1 VVDSG
6 ELTKLVSVMINTHDP
21 KQIPGDFG
29 LPIVGQTLEL
39 IANQG
44 WQLEKYYQKYG
55 AVFKLKLLGKPYVV
69 LVGADANRLILQ
81 DQIDAVSS
89 YLGWQPFLEHLW
101 GQPMMLQDGEA
112 HRHTR
117 RLMAPAFHGKA
128 IASYF
133 DTMQSI
139 IQSELQTWTQ
149 PAPIALK
156 SQLNQLA
163 LRIGVRLLL
172 GIELA
177 SDVTQFEQW
186 FNTLVEGAA
195 ALLRI
200 DIPLTAYGR
209 SQQARRQ
216 LNTFLTEVVR
226 QRQQQGNL
234 TDSQDVLG
242 LFLASVDEVGTALST
257 EQILNELLHLLNA
270 AHFTTA
276 TALTWAV
283 VELAARPKWQQIL
296 RSELDR
302 VTQDRPL
309 ALEHL
314 KHLHQMSAFLKE
326 IERVYNPSGVVLFR
340 SAVKPID
347 FAGYQIPPG
356 WGIIVAQGLT
366 HRLPSLY
373 THPETFD
380 PDRFLAPREEDKQH
394 PFALVGFGGG
404 AHRCIGMEFA
414 KMEMKIFLATLLR
427 KYDWTV
433 QPNYDRIAPVRVPPN
448 IERQLRAIVMER
460 KF

>member
-1 VVDSG
+1 
-6 ELTKLVSVMINTHDP
+6 MINPYSD
-21 KQIPGDFG
+21 KQIPGTFG

-44 WQLEKYYQKYG
+44 WQLDKHYQKYG
-55 AVFKLKLLGKPYVV
+55 AVFKLRLLGKPYVV
-69 LVGADANRLILQ
+69 LVGADANRLIFQ
-81 DQIDAVSS
+81 DQIDRVSS

-133 DTMQSI
+133 ETMQSI
-139 IQSELQTWTQ
+139 IDNELQTWIQ
-149 PAPIALK
+149 PDPIALK

-209 SQQARRQ
+209 SQRARRQ
-216 LNTFLTEVVR
+216 LNAFLTETIDR
-226 QRQQQGNL
+226 RQQQGNL
-234 TDSQDVLG
+234 AEARDVLG
-242 LFLASVDEVGTALST
+242 LFLASVDEVGNALST

-283 VELAARPKWQQIL
+283 VELAARPEWQQIL
-296 RSELDR
+296 RSELDL
-302 VTQDRPL
+302 VTNDRPL
-309 ALEHL
+309 ELEHL

-340 SAVKPID
+340 QAID
-347 FAGYQIPPG
+347 SIDYAGYRIPAG
-356 WGIIVAQGLT
+356 WGVIVAQGLT

-380 PDRFLAPREEDKQH
+380 PARFLAPREEDKQH
-394 PFALVGFGGG
+394 PFALIGFGGG

-414 KMEMKIFLATLLR
+414 KMEMKIFLATLLC

-433 QPNYDRIAPVRVPPN
+433 QPSYDRIAPVHVPPN
-448 IERQLRAIVMER
+448 IERQLRVKAIER
-460 KF
+460 KL

>member
-1 VVDSG
+1 
-6 ELTKLVSVMINTHDP
+6 MINPQPTNR
-21 KQIPGDFG
+21 IPGSFG

-44 WQLEKYYQKYG
+44 WQLDKYYHKYG
-55 AVFKLKLLGKPYVV
+55 AVFKLRLLGKPYVV
-69 LVGADANRLILQ
+69 LVGADASRLIFQ
-81 DQIDAVSS
+81 DQIDRVSS

-112 HRHTR
+112 HRKTR
-117 RLMAPAFHGKA
+117 RLMAPAFHGRA

-133 DTMQSI
+133 DTIQSI
-139 IQSELQTWTQ
+139 VQNELPTWIQ
-149 PAPIALK
+149 PDPIALK
-156 SQLNQLA
+156 SQLNQIA

-172 GIELA
+172 GVELA

-200 DIPLTAYGR
+200 DIPVTVYGR
-209 SQQARRQ
+209 SQRARRQ
-216 LNTFLTEVVR
+216 LNAFLTETIDR
-226 QRQQQGNL
+226 RQQQGNL
-234 TDSQDVLG
+234 AEAQDVLG
-242 LFLASVDEVGTALST
+242 LFLASVDEVGNALST
-257 EQILNELLHLLNA
+257 EQIVNELLHLLNA

-283 VELAARPKWQQIL
+283 VELAARPEWQEIL
-296 RSELDR
+296 RSELAGVR
-302 VTQDRPL
+302 HDRPL
-309 ALEHL
+309 ELEHL

-340 SAVKPID
+340 QAIESID
-347 FAGYQIPPG
+347 YAGYRIPAG
-356 WGIIVAQGLT
+356 WGVIVAQGLT

-373 THPETFD
+373 MHPETFD
-380 PDRFLAPREEDKQH
+380 PTRFLAPREEDKQH
-394 PFALVGFGGG
+394 PFALIGFGGG

-414 KMEMKIFLATLLR
+414 KMEMKIFLATLLS

-433 QPNYDRIAPVRVPPN
+433 QPNYGRIASVQVPPN
-448 IERQLRAIVMER
+448 IERQLRAIVTER
-460 KF
+460 EF

>member
-1 VVDSG
+1 
-6 ELTKLVSVMINTHDP
+6 MINPHYT
-21 KQIPGDFG
+21 KQIPGNFG
-29 LPIVGQTLEL
+29 LPILGQTLEL

-44 WQLEKYYQKYG
+44 WQLDKYYQKYG
-55 AVFKLKLLGKPYVV
+55 AVFKLRLLGKPYVV

-81 DQIDAVSS
+81 DRIDCVSS

-101 GQPMMLQDGEA
+101 GQPMMLQDGES
-112 HRHTR
+112 HRQTR

-133 DTMQSI
+133 ETMQSI
-139 IQSELQTWTQ
+139 IVSELQTWTQ
-149 PAPIALK
+149 SDAIALK

-186 FNTLVEGAA
+186 FNTLVKGATA
-195 ALLRI
+195 VLRL
-200 DIPLTAYGR
+200 DVPFTAYGR

-216 LNTFLTEVVR
+216 LSAFLSKVIQ

-234 TDSQDVLG
+234 ADSQDVLG
-242 LFLASVDEVGTALST
+242 LFLASVDEVGNALST
-257 EQILNELLHLLNA
+257 DQILNELLHLLNA

-283 VELAARPKWQQIL
+283 VELAARPEWQQIL

-302 VTQDRPL
+302 VTEDRPL

-326 IERVYNPSGVVLFR
+326 IDRVYNPSGVVLFR
-340 SAVKPID
+340 GVVKSID
-347 FAGYQIPPG
+347 YAGYQIPPG
-356 WGIIVAQGLT
+356 WGVIVAQGLT

-373 THPETFD
+373 KEPETFD
-380 PDRFLAPREEDKQH
+380 PARFLAPREEDKQH

-414 KMEMKIFLATLLR
+414 NMEMKIFLATLLG

-433 QPNYDRIAPVRVPPN
+433 EPNYDRIAPVQVPPN
-448 IERQLRAIVMER
+448 IEHQLRAKVMQR
-460 KF
+460 QL